1 MKKFLLSLALLSGLT
16 ATAQNNVPAYK
27 RNYVDKKDNFVEKT
41 RDKLEQTTEDLFST
55 SNAKEDGTVKI
66 GGAYYMHIYKV
77 NLYKGSDGT
86 GMKNTC
92 TELFTKRFPSYKIIS
107 TALPQTSWME
117 ESVVKGKTT
126 VGTVRFMCCYILA
139 YDGDSG
145 YVNARFVYKDYKET
159 GKNYVRLTEYS
170 PKFDRV
176 DYLSKDVY
184 EKLLKK

>member
-1 MKKFLLSLALLSGLT
+1 MKQFILSLVLISSLT
-16 ATAQNNVPAYK
+16 AVAQDNVPAYK
-27 RNYVDKKDNFVEKT
+27 RNYMDKNNNFVEKT

-66 GGAYYMHIYKV
+66 GGAYYMHIYST

-86 GMKNTC
+86 GMKQTC
-92 TELFTKRFPSYKIIS
+92 MDMFTKRFPTYKVTS
-107 TALPQTSWME
+107 CALPQTSWME
-117 ESVVKGKTT
+117 EKVEKGKST
-126 VGTVRFMCCYILA
+126 VGYVRFMCCYIVA

-145 YVNARFVYKDYKET
+145 YINARFVYKDYKDV